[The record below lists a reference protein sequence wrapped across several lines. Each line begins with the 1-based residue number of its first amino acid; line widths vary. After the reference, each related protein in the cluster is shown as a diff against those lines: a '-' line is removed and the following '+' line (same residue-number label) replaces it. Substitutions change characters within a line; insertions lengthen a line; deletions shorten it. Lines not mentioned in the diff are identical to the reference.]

1 MKYQHIS
8 LLLIVVF
15 SVVLY
20 SNVYKHNY
28 VFDDKS
34 SIVENTLVHKG
45 INGIGEIFKT
55 TLWKGSK
62 DYQNVAI
69 YSYRPVPAAT
79 FAVEYEFFGLN
90 PHISHITQVIFY
102 TILCALLFLLLSQ
115 LFKDKPHLPLL
126 IALLFTAHP
135 IHTEVVCNLK
145 SRDELLSL
153 LFAVLSLYSLT
164 LYLDKGKKIAYVFA
178 LLSYFCSLLSKET
191 SVCFLGIIPLTL
203 HYFYNQSFKQ
213 IAYLMTGYLAI
224 FGLFLVI
231 RAWVLANE
239 PAPFVPITIIQNPL
253 LLAEGFSQVNG
264 TKLYILGKYLQL
276 MIFPYN
282 LTFSYFY
289 NDIPILPLWSWQAVL
304 SLVAYLGMFYYVYKY
319 FKVKDVIAYGILC
332 YLGGLFLFSHL
343 VIPFGNAMGERLAFT
358 ASLGYCI
365 ALGGVF
371 YQYLPFLDKIKNL
384 QSFVKQALTSY
395 KYATVSG
402 ILILTLTLYSFKT
415 HSRNRAW
422 SDDVTLKETDMPT
435 SPNSYFINI
444 DFAMMYYLKVR
455 QNPQEKEL
463 LAKALYFFSK
473 ANELAPYQVTLWE
486 KHGLMHLYNNNLN
499 KAEQLF
505 QKAIEVYN
513 YEISHKERIEF
524 NPQQLKEM
532 EDKWEDWY
540 ASSANIFYPSIFY
553 LYRQIGVNYLLVGKS
568 QQAIAYLTEALKSP
582 QQDKLRAMTLR
593 DLAAI
598 YAGQR
603 EYAKVITLLAESLSI
618 EPNNYYA
625 NNLMGVANYQ
635 LKNYQEAGRFFEKAF
650 TISPSKEVANNLILF
665 YTNTNNVEKAEYYK
679 HQLNNLK

>member
-34 SIVENTLVHKG
+34 AIVENTLVHKG

-62 DYQNVAI
+62 DYKNVAI
-69 YSYRPVPAAT
+69 YSYRPIPTAT
-79 FAVEYEFFGLN
+79 FAIEYEFFGLN
-90 PHISHITQVIFY
+90 SYISHSIQVIFY
-102 TILCALLFLLLSQ
+102 TILCALVFLVLSQ

-153 LFAVLSLYSLT
+153 LFAVLSLYCLT
-164 LYLDKGKKIAYVFA
+164 LYLDKGKSIAYAFA

-191 SVCFLGIIPLTL
+191 SVCFLGIIPLSL
-203 HYFYNQSFKQ
+203 YSFYNQSFKQ
-213 IAYLMTGYLAI
+213 IAYLMLGYLAI
-224 FGLFLVI
+224 FGVFLGI

-276 MIFPYN
+276 MILPYN

-304 SLVAYLGMFYYVYKY
+304 ALVAYLGMLYYVYKH

-332 YLGGLFLFSHL
+332 YLGGIFLFSHL

-365 ALGGVF
+365 ALGSLF
-371 YQYLPFLDKIKNL
+371 YQYLPSSAKIENL
-384 QSFVKQALTSY
+384 QSFVNRTFSS
-395 KYATVSG
+395 KYATVFG
-402 ILILTLTLYSFKT
+402 VLILTLTLYSFKT
-415 HSRNRAW
+415 HNRNRAW
-422 SDDVTLKETDMPT
+422 HSDITLKETDVRT

-444 DFAMMYYLKVR
+444 DFAMMHYLKVR
-455 QNPQEKEL
+455 QYPQEKESL
-463 LAKALYFFSK
+463 NKALYFFSK

-486 KHGLMHLYNNNLN
+486 KHELMHLYNNDLN
-499 KAEQLF
+499 KAEQFF

-513 YEISHKERIEF
+513 YEITHKDRIEF
-524 NPQQLKEM
+524 NAQELKEM

-553 LYRQIGVNYLLVGKS
+553 LYRQIGVNYLLVGKI

-582 QQDKLRAMTLR
+582 KQDKLRAMTLR

-625 NNLMGVANYQ
+625 NNLIAVAHYQ
-635 LKNYQEAGRFFEKAF
+635 LKNYQEAGQFFEKAF
-650 TISPSKEVANNLILF
+650 TISPSKEVAKNLILF
-665 YTNTNNVEKAEYYK
+665 YTNTNNVEKVEYYTQ
-679 HQLNNLK
+679 QLNNLK

>member
-213 IAYLMTGYLAI
+213 IAY
-224 FGLFLVI
+224 
-231 RAWVLANE
+231 
-239 PAPFVPITIIQNPL
+239 
-253 LLAEGFSQVNG
+253 
-264 TKLYILGKYLQL
+264 
-276 MIFPYN
+276 
-282 LTFSYFY
+282 
-289 NDIPILPLWSWQAVL
+289 
-304 SLVAYLGMFYYVYKY
+304 
-319 FKVKDVIAYGILC
+319 
-332 YLGGLFLFSHL
+332 
-343 VIPFGNAMGERLAFT
+343 
-358 ASLGYCI
+358 
-365 ALGGVF
+365 
-371 YQYLPFLDKIKNL
+371 
-384 QSFVKQALTSY
+384 
-395 KYATVSG
+395 
-402 ILILTLTLYSFKT
+402 
-415 HSRNRAW
+415 
-422 SDDVTLKETDMPT
+422 
-435 SPNSYFINI
+435 
-444 DFAMMYYLKVR
+444 
-455 QNPQEKEL
+455 
-463 LAKALYFFSK
+463 
-473 ANELAPYQVTLWE
+473 
-486 KHGLMHLYNNNLN
+486 
-499 KAEQLF
+499 
-505 QKAIEVYN
+505 
-513 YEISHKERIEF
+513 
-524 NPQQLKEM
+524 
-532 EDKWEDWY
+532 
-540 ASSANIFYPSIFY
+540 
-553 LYRQIGVNYLLVGKS
+553 
-568 QQAIAYLTEALKSP
+568 
-582 QQDKLRAMTLR
+582 
-593 DLAAI
+593 
-598 YAGQR
+598 
-603 EYAKVITLLAESLSI
+603 
-618 EPNNYYA
+618 
-625 NNLMGVANYQ
+625 
-635 LKNYQEAGRFFEKAF
+635 
-650 TISPSKEVANNLILF
+650 
-665 YTNTNNVEKAEYYK
+665 
-679 HQLNNLK
+679 